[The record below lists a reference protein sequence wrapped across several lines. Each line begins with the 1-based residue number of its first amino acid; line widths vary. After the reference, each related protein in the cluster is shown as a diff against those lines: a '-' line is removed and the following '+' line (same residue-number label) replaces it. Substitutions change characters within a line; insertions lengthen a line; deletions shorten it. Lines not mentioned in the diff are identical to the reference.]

1 MACFRASAQRGCE
14 RCTLS
19 PQTPLPFASLSVFP
33 RLPLCSV
40 IESLAPSGWSSGN
53 WAAPGAAVRPAHTVP
68 EPQSEQ
74 QRRVLAAH
82 PAMPNF
88 AGTWKMR
95 SSENF
100 DELLKALGVNAML
113 RKVAVAAASKPHVEI
128 RQDGDQFYIKTS
140 TTVRTTEINF
150 KIGES
155 FEEETVDGRKCRSLA
170 TWENENKIYCKQTLI
185 EGDGPKT
192 YWTRELAND
201 ELILTFGADD
211 VVCTRIYVRE

>member
-1 MACFRASAQRGCE
+1 
-14 RCTLS
+14 
-19 PQTPLPFASLSVFP
+19 
-33 RLPLCSV
+33 
-40 IESLAPSGWSSGN
+40 
-53 WAAPGAAVRPAHTVP
+53 
-68 EPQSEQ
+68 
-74 QRRVLAAH
+74 
-82 PAMPNF
+82 MPNF

-150 KIGES
+150 KVGEG

-170 TWENENKIYCKQTLI
+170 TWENENKIHCTQTLL

-201 ELILTFGADD
+201 ELILTKLFLQKPFSPGLEKGNAAVGNQKMVPFVPYQAAAGISPETACLPHLTECHREMSGEQMTFGADD

>member
-1 MACFRASAQRGCE
+1 R
-14 RCTLS
+14 
-19 PQTPLPFASLSVFP
+19 
-33 RLPLCSV
+33 
-40 IESLAPSGWSSGN
+40 
-53 WAAPGAAVRPAHTVP
+53 
-68 EPQSEQ
+68 
-74 QRRVLAAH
+74 LAA
-82 PAMPNF
+82 
-88 AGTWKMR
+88 
-95 SSENF
+95 SSSASS
-100 DELLKALGVNAML
+100 LLRPGVNPVPGGGGGAP
-113 RKVAVAAASKPHVEI
+113 ASKPHVEI

>member
-1 MACFRASAQRGCE
+1 
-14 RCTLS
+14 
-19 PQTPLPFASLSVFP
+19 
-33 RLPLCSV
+33 
-40 IESLAPSGWSSGN
+40 
-53 WAAPGAAVRPAHTVP
+53 
-68 EPQSEQ
+68 
-74 QRRVLAAH
+74 
-82 PAMPNF
+82 MPNF

-170 TWENENKIYCKQTLI
+170 TWENENKIYCKQTLV

-201 ELILTFGADD
+201 ELILKESRKLILHLEEVARRNLN
-211 VVCTRIYVRE
+211 CVRLRHEWKKGLGQQAGGKE